1 MMEIRKATK
10 LRHTREG
17 VLLVVILL
25 VFATLWGQS
34 VFADQDSSILFSWAF
49 VYQGKDEITKPIE
62 YNKSVVPLE
71 SGDKLKIYLKPLN
84 ACHFY
89 LYLHDSQK
97 NLYLLFPEDFT
108 FFDEKVQVTRKYDLP
123 EGNSWFYLDDNGG
136 IEVFYLI
143 VSEQRLW
150 NLEESTNRYLQR
162 NAKQRNLQNIT
173 YKHGVL
179 DEIKRI
185 IKENSYLSDAAEKPI
200 AVAGDFRGI
209 REELELNGV
218 SIEATDIYVKTIRL
232 EH

>member
-1 MMEIRKATK
+1 MMEIRQATK
-10 LRHTREG
+10 LRHTHES

-25 VFATLWGQS
+25 VLATLWGQS

-49 VYQGKDEITKPIE
+49 VYQGKDEITKPID
-62 YNKSVVPLE
+62 YNKSVVRLE

-97 NLYLLFPEDFT
+97 NLFLLFPEDFT
-108 FFDEKVQVTRKYDLP
+108 FFDKNLQVTRKYDLP
-123 EGNSWFYLDDNGG
+123 GGNSWFYLDYNVG

-185 IKENSYLSDAAEKPI
+185 IKENSYLSGAAEKPI

-209 REELELNGV
+209 REEHELNGV
-218 SIEATDIYVKTIRL
+218 SIQAADIYVKTIRL